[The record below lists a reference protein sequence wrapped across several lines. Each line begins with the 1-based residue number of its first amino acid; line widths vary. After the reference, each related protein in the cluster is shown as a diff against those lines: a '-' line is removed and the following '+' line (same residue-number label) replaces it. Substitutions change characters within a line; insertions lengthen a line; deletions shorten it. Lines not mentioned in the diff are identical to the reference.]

1 MATVCESNK
10 IDSNI
15 TGLRIAQEVCL
26 KQLPTLAADGHD
38 PIWVAFEP
46 DKYPDFGASITTT
59 ARNPINPSRQNRKGV
74 VTALEAKGGFTT
86 DLTQNNLSWLM
97 QGILFA
103 QAREKVTTNS
113 LNAVA
118 PTPITAVV
126 AASKEYSVVTTGFL
140 VGAIVMAKGFTS
152 LSNNGLKTVVSD
164 TGGEVVVNEVLVDE
178 AAPPATA
185 TLEVVGQKFTAG
197 DAAITLNGN
206 VPQLTTTTF
215 DLTTLGL
222 VAGEWIF
229 LGGDDPS
236 SAFTTNKGFARV
248 ASIAAHLLVFDKVS
262 WSAAPTAETGVG
274 LTIEIFFGTVIK
286 NEDDPSLIKRYSY
299 QLERTLGSDADGTQS
314 QYVIG
319 AVADE
324 FKIDIKQESKV
335 TADITF
341 IAADQEARTGAL
353 GLKTG
358 TRPTLVSEDAFNTSS
373 DFSRIAMAI
382 IDPTTAQPIPLV
394 SFATD
399 LSLDI
404 KNNVSQAKA
413 IGVLGGFD
421 VVVGTF
427 DVKGTLTGYFQDTR
441 ALDAVRNNPDVTLD
455 MIVAKNNAGMIFD
468 IPLLSLGN
476 GLPAVEQNQ
485 AITIPLDATA
495 AQSNFGHTLMYVN
508 FPYLP
513 DLAM

>member
-1 MATVCESNK
+1 MTTVCESNK

-38 PIWVAFEP
+38 PTWIPFEP
-46 DKYPDFGASITTT
+46 DKYSDTGAKVTTT
-59 ARNPINPSRQNRKGV
+59 SRNPINPSRQNRKGV
-74 VTALEAKGGFTT
+74 VTALEAKAGFST
-86 DLTQNNLSWLM
+86 DLTQNNLTWLM

-103 QAREKVTTNS
+103 QAREKVTTAGI
-113 LNAVA
+113 NAVT

-126 AASKEYSVVTTGFL
+126 AASKEYTVATTGFIAGNIIL
-140 VGAIVMAKGFTS
+140 AKGFTN
-152 LSNNGLKTVVSD
+152 LANNGLKTIVSD
-164 TGGEVVVNEVLVDE
+164 TAGEAVVNEVLVDE

-185 TLEVVGQKFTAG
+185 SLKVVGQKFDSG
-197 DAAITLNGN
+197 DASITLNGN
-206 VPQLTTTTF
+206 IPQLATTAF
-215 DLTTLGL
+215 DLTTLNL
-222 VAGEWIF
+222 VPGEWVF
-229 LGGDDPS
+229 LGGDAAGTS
-236 SAFTTNKGFARV
+236 FATNKGFARI
-248 ASIAAHLLVFDKVS
+248 ASIAAHLIVFDKVG
-262 WSAAPTAETGVG
+262 WSAAPVAEAGAG
-274 LTIEIFFGTVIK
+274 LTVEMFFGTVIK
-286 NEDDPSLIKRYSY
+286 NEEDPNLIKRYSY
-299 QLERTLGSDADGTQS
+299 QVERTLGSDADGTQS
-314 QYVIG
+314 QYITG

-324 FKIDIKQESKV
+324 FKVDIKQESKV

-341 IAADQEARTGAL
+341 IAADQESRTGAV

-358 TRPTLVSEDAFNTSS
+358 TRPSLVSEDAFNTSS
-373 DFSRIAMAI
+373 DFNRIAMAI
-382 IDPTTAQPIPLV
+382 IDPTTSQPIPLV

-399 LSLDI
+399 FSLDI
-404 KNNVSQAKA
+404 KNNVTQAKA

-427 DVKGTLTGYFQDTR
+427 DVKGTLTGYYQDTR

-455 MIVAKNNAGMIFD
+455 MVVAKNNAGMVLD

-476 GLPAVEQNQ
+476 GLPAVQQNQ